1 MNENIKEFIHKQV
14 NPGFIKALVG
24 DDLVYEL
31 IGTYISYDK
40 TLNACIHDD
49 TQKNEFDAVEKLADK
64 IYIEGAEIIDV
75 YEEDTDVHAF
85 VYRSDE
91 NEVLFIIKKSW
102 SIAIWN

>member
-24 DDLVYEL
+24 DDFVYEL

-40 TLNACIHDD
+40 PLNACIHDD